1 MYQVTK
7 TSINTKHELYGYC
20 SKMTSLSRSLYNASL
35 FRVRNIFT
43 GFDKES
49 LSDLEKEVFSEVL
62 QTEQACNCKIRNII
76 SYNSLE
82 KMMRITANPDFFA
95 GLPMQSAQAMV
106 KKAVT
111 DFQNWKKALRKYH
124 SNSFGFTGKPQMPH
138 YIKSEKTTCYITNQ
152 DAVYKNG
159 YLKLPLIKTRMCLP
173 KIPENAVLKEVKIK
187 PYYNDFL
194 ILCTFEVP
202 DVPVNHQNT
211 HVAAIDFGVDN
222 IAAFITDEGH
232 SFLYKGGA
240 IKSCNQYFNKSKAE
254 LVSVLTKGHSRKN
267 VSSHKLR
274 NLSRKRDCFI
284 NDQLHKISKS
294 VIDNCI
300 KYHVGTIILGVNK
313 GMKQHSN
320 IGKANNQAFASIPLR
335 RLAFMI
341 TYKAQR
347 AGITVLEQE
356 ESYTSKA
363 DFLCGDYIPVYGKDD
378 EKAVFSGERI
388 KRGLYK
394 SGSGI
399 VLNADLNG
407 AANIMKKAGIEVSE
421 MNTDAM
427 QNPIVFDFRR
437 LNSKSIPVKGI
448 AAAM

>member
-20 SKMTSLSRSLYNASL
+20 SKMTSLSKSLYNASL

-43 GFDKES
+43 GFEKES
-49 LSDLEKEVFSEVL
+49 RSDLEKEVFSEVKL
-62 QTEQACNCKIRNII
+62 TEQVYNCKIRNII

-82 KMMRITANPDFFA
+82 KMMRVTANPDFFA

-106 KKAVT
+106 KKTVM
-111 DFQNWKKALRKYH
+111 DFQNWRKALRKYR
-124 SNSFGFTGKPQMPH
+124 SNPSGFTGKPQMPH
-138 YIKSEKTTCYITNQ
+138 YLKSDKTTCYITNQ
-152 DAVYKNG
+152 DAVYKDG

-173 KIPENAVLKEVKIK
+173 RIPENAVLKEVKIK

-202 DVPVNHQNT
+202 DVPVNPQNT
-211 HVAAIDFGVDN
+211 HVASIDFGVDN
-222 IAAFITDEGH
+222 IVAFITDEGY
-232 SFLYKGGA
+232 SFLYKGNA
-240 IKSCNQYFNKSKAE
+240 VKSCNQYFNKRKAE
-254 LVSVLTKGHSRKN
+254 LISVLAKGHNPQK
-267 VSSHKLR
+267 VSSRRLR
-274 NLSRKRDCFI
+274 NLSHKRDCFI
-284 NDQLHKISKS
+284 NDQMHKISKS
-294 VIDNCI
+294 IIDNCI
-300 KYHVGTIILGVNK
+300 IYHVRTIILGTNK

-320 IGKANNQAFASIPLR
+320 IGKANNQAFLSIPLS

-363 DFLCGDYIPVYGKDD
+363 DFLCDDYIPVYGKDD
-378 EKAVFSGERI
+378 EKAVFSGSRV

-407 AANIMKKAGIEVSE
+407 AANIMKKAGIEVQE
-421 MNTDAM
+421 INTDAM
-427 QNPIVFDFRR
+427 QNPIVFDFQR

-448 AAAM
+448 VAAM